1 MDDCT
6 GLYVP
11 FPTFFAN
18 TRKGGLSDGIKLP
31 RPSFSLSCRCVR
43 AFGQTKYLPEM
54 LFFLKHHDLY
64 EKCRLKSLSDGIP
77 SLRQ

>member
-31 RPSFSLSCRCVR
+31 RPSFSLSCRCVGIIR
-43 AFGQTKYLPEM
+43 IIQKIPYKRRIPCPADASALSGKQNTCLKCC
-54 LFFLKHHDLY
+54 FF
-64 EKCRLKSLSDGIP
+64 
-77 SLRQ
+77 